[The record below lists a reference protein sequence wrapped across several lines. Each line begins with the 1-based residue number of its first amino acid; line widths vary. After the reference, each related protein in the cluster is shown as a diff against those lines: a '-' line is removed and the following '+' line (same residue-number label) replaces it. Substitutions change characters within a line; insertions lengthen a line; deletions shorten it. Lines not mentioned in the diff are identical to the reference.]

1 MTTKQEGVWEAYTPL
16 LSPLEVMKPF
26 LDPFDVPE
34 YSETS
39 QICPIPLDLPESN
52 PDSLEGDGTPLAA
65 NSPAFHNPSL
75 PEHVPAVVW
84 RAAGT
89 FPRLADNALGL
100 DFPQFQMHAGEPSAL
115 VTSTPQVESLRA
127 PSNHQDIRSG
137 EHPNWKCYALRGH
150 ATPQPHVTANDGL
163 VAGCLQDTCLRSAM
177 SNTPGSEVREHKTVY
192 LLA

>member
-65 NSPAFHNPSL
+65 NSPAFHTPS
-75 PEHVPAVVW
+75 
-84 RAAGT
+84 
-89 FPRLADNALGL
+89 PRTCTSCCLASRR
-100 DFPQFQMHAGEPSAL
+100 DFPKIGRQC
-115 VTSTPQVESLRA
+115 PQ
-127 PSNHQDIRSG
+127 IRF
-137 EHPNWKCYALRGH
+137 P
-150 ATPQPHVTANDGL
+150 
-163 VAGCLQDTCLRSAM
+163 
-177 SNTPGSEVREHKTVY
+177 
-192 LLA
+192 